1 MIKIDAHVTFKHRFV
16 KLTLILKNGAF
27 MKKVIF
33 TAFLS
38 YFLIVTSQVQART
51 FYTTEH
57 VRIVENLNGDKSN
70 LFNNSKKWV
79 ANNFNSAQDA
89 IQYESPEEGQLIIR
103 GIASPLCDSTVSKMQ
118 CNGYSQAKIAFNL
131 TIDLKDK
138 RARLKFSNYG
148 YARFGNTPID
158 DPITYKLML
167 NRFDSLS
174 NDFEKTLSTSNNNDS
189 W

>member
-1 MIKIDAHVTFKHRFV
+1 
-16 KLTLILKNGAF
+16 
-27 MKKVIF
+27 MKKLLF

-38 YFLIVTSQVQART
+38 SFLLSPHVQART
-51 FYTTEH
+51 IYTNEH
-57 VRIVENLNGDKSN
+57 VKIIENLNGDKSQ
-70 LFNNSKKWV
+70 LFNKSKKWV
-79 ANNFNSAQDA
+79 ASNFNSAQDV

-103 GIASPLCDSTVSKMQ
+103 GIASPLCDSTVSKLK
-118 CNGYSQAKIAFNL
+118 CNGYSQAKISFNL
-131 TIDLKDK
+131 AIDLKDK

-174 NDFEKTLSTSNNNDS
+174 GDFEKTLSESTNSDS
-189 W
+189 SW